1 MLVDKLFKQVL
12 INPALAGADALY
24 IVSGYATAAMASRHL
39 EELKSCKCSVKIH
52 LIVGMCPID
61 GITRDNHEGFKQ
73 LVEEGGNKLFE
84 CSYVSTPPAVHA
96 KSYGWLK
103 HGQPTQGFV
112 GSANYTQQAFG
123 QAQRECIVPYQA
135 IDAYNYYQSL
145 VSDAIYCTYPDVDHK
160 VKIYSRQPRLE
171 RVADLQSNPKELGAE
186 TQVISLLGR
195 DGNLPARSGLNWGQ
209 RPEARREPNQAYIR
223 VPSKIYKSNFFPQRP
238 EWFTI
243 ITDDEKFLQCRC
255 AQDNGKAIHTPIRNS
270 DLGEYFRARL
280 GVANGAPITKEDLL
294 RYGRTDVAF
303 YKIDDE
309 TYHMDFSSP
318 SHTKLASNNPIT

>member
-1 MLVDKLFKQVL
+1 MLVDKLFEQVL

-39 EELKSCKCSVKIH
+39 EELKVKKCSVKIH

-73 LVEEGGNKLFE
+73 LVEGGNKLFE

-96 KSYGWLK
+96 KSYVWLK
-103 HGQPTQGFV
+103 HGQPAQGFV

-123 QAQRECIVPYQA
+123 HAQRECIVPYRA
-135 IDAYNYYQSL
+135 VDAYNYYQSL
-145 VSDAIYCTYPDVDHK
+145 VSEAIYCTYHDVEQK
-160 VKIYSRQPRLE
+160 VQIYSRQSRLE
-171 RVADLQSNPKELGAE
+171 RVADVQSNTKALGAD
-186 TQVISLLGR
+186 TQVISLLDR
-195 DGNLPARSGLNWGQ
+195 HGNLPARSGLNWGQ
-209 RPEARREPNQAYIR
+209 RPEVKREPNQAYIR

-238 EWFTI
+238 KWFTI
-243 ITDDEKFLQCRC
+243 ITDDDKYLQCRC
-255 AQDNGKAIHTPIRNS
+255 AQDYGKAIHTPRNS

-280 GVANGAPITKEDLL
+280 GVANGTPITKEDLL
-294 RYGRTDVAF
+294 HYGRTDVAF

-309 TYHMDFSSP
+309 TYYMDFSSP
-318 SHTKLASNNPIT
+318 SHTKLASNNAIT